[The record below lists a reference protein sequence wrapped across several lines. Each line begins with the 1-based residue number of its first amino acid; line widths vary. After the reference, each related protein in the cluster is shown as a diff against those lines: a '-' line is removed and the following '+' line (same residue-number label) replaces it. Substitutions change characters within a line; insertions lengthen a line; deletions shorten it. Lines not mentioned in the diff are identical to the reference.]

1 MVALKLT
8 NQTSQNL
15 SLGSGIVPGRRYA
28 IAVVGTAVAFS
39 VQYKMPALGFK
50 TVQGYSALTPTDAN
64 TVLQFEIVLAT
75 ENVQLAFASA
85 PGTYQ
90 VILQEIIVEQH

>member
-1 MVALKLT
+1 MVAFKLP
-8 NQTSQNL
+8 NQTAQNL
-15 SLGSGIVPGRRYA
+15 SLGDKLVPGRRYA

-39 VQYKMPALGFK
+39 LQYQMPALGFK
-50 TVQGYSALTPTDAN
+50 TVQGFSALTPTDAN
-64 TVLQFEIVLAT
+64 TVLQFEVTLIA

-90 VILQEIIVEQH
+90 VIVQEIIVEQH